1 MTRGFFI
8 TGTDTGVGKSIVAAG
23 VMELHKVKDLSV
35 VGMKPV
41 ASGAHQTKEGLR
53 NEDAEL
59 LLETASI
66 KPDYS
71 LVNPYVFEPAV
82 APHLA
87 AEQAGQTITLEKIK
101 TIFAELSQ
109 QVDSVVVE
117 GVGGWQVPLNNE
129 HTMADLAQ
137 QLNLPVILVVGLKL
151 GCINHALLTAE
162 KIIADSCE
170 LAGWVANQI
179 DPDMQCVQENVQSIQ
194 KRIPSPLL
202 GVIPWMPEL
211 KTDKVTQF
219 IQLKI

>member
-8 TGTDTGVGKSIVAAG
+8 TGTDTGVGKSVVAAG
-23 VMELHKVKDLSV
+23 VMERHKLKGLSV

-41 ASGAHQTKEGLR
+41 ASGARHTRDGLR

-59 LLETASI
+59 LLDTATI
-66 KPDYS
+66 KSDYA
-71 LVNPYVFEPAV
+71 LVNPYVFEPAI

-101 TIFAELSQ
+101 AVFSELSQ
-109 QVDSVVVE
+109 QADSVVVE

-162 KIIADSCE
+162 KIIADGCE

-194 KRIPSPLL
+194 KRIASPFL
-202 GVIPWMPEL
+202 GFIPHTPEL
-211 KTDKVTQF
+211 KADKVTQF
-219 IQLKI
+219 IKLKV

>member
-8 TGTDTGVGKSIVAAG
+8 TGTDTGVGKSVVAAG
-23 VMELHKVKDLSV
+23 VMEYLKSKGLSV

-41 ASGAHQTKEGLR
+41 ASGAHQTKDGLH

-71 LVNPYVFEPAV
+71 LINPYIFEPAI

-101 TIFAELSQ
+101 TAFIDLSQ
-109 QVDSVVVE
+109 QADSIVVE

-129 HTMADLAQ
+129 HTMADLVKEQ
-137 QLNLPVILVVGLKL
+137 ELPVILVVGLKL
-151 GCINHALLTAE
+151 GCINAW
-162 KIIADSCE
+162 I
-170 LAGWVANQI
+170 
-179 DPDMQCVQENVQSIQ
+179 
-194 KRIPSPLL
+194 
-202 GVIPWMPEL
+202 
-211 KTDKVTQF
+211 
-219 IQLKI
+219 

>member
-8 TGTDTGVGKSIVAAG
+8 TGTDTGVGKSVVAAG
-23 VMELHKVKDLSV
+23 VMERHKLKGLSV

-41 ASGAHQTKEGLR
+41 ASGARHTRDGLR

-59 LLETASI
+59 LLDTATI
-66 KPDYS
+66 KSDYA
-71 LVNPYVFEPAV
+71 LVNPYVFEPAI

-101 TIFAELSQ
+101 AVFSELSQ
-109 QVDSVVVE
+109 QADSVVVE

-162 KIIADSCE
+162 KIIADGCE

-194 KRIPSPLL
+194 KRISSSFL
-202 GVIPWMPEL
+202 GFIPNTPEL
-211 KTDKVTQF
+211 KADKVTQF
-219 IQLKI
+219 IKLKV